1 MKAQQLVGT
10 EIQRL
15 SEDERVLL
23 WRAEELER
31 AGYSAVAAG
40 ALAAQR
46 DIDLHVALGLPK
58 NGCSHSTALR
68 ILL

>member
-10 EIQRL
+10 EIRRP
-15 SEDERVLL
+15 SEGERVLL

-31 AGYSAVAAG
+31 AGYSAAAAS
-40 ALAAQR
+40 ALAAQG
-46 DIDLHVALGLPK
+46 DVDLHVALQLAK

>member
-10 EIQRL
+10 EIRRL
-15 SEDERVLL
+15 SEGERVLL

-31 AGYSAVAAG
+31 AGYSVAAAS

-46 DIDLHVALGLPK
+46 DVDLHVALELPK
-58 NGCSHSTALR
+58 NGCPHSTALR